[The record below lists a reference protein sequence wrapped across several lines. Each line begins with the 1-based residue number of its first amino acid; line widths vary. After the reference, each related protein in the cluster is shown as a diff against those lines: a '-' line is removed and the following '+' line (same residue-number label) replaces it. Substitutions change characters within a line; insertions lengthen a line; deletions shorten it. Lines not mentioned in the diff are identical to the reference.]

1 MEIEYSASWI
11 CVFTAQISSPSSPA
25 VCWRPL
31 QQRLQHLKFIIV
43 TAETRNSIP
52 GHPFSVL
59 HPLLLLVTA
68 LHTVS
73 PSQSTCF
80 ILSLTPSPRW
90 SPVLCGIFSKLSLPS
105 SSVARLPESLL
116 LPPVPAPPLS
126 VLHTSASSYILK
138 YN

>member
-52 GHPFSVL
+52 GHPFSLL
-59 HPLLLLVTA
+59 HPSLLVITA
-68 LHTVS
+68 LHTLS
-73 PSQSTCF
+73 ASQSTCF

-90 SPVLCGIFSKLSLPS
+90 SPVLCGISQSSHFHHHPWPGFLRAFSSHLSLPRPCLS
-105 SSVARLPESLL
+105 FIL
-116 LPPVPAPPLS
+116 LPV
-126 VLHTSASSYILK
+126 HTY
-138 YN
+138 